1 MGARSPSGTNAGGLL
16 ETKQTYTNMADDDD
30 DGDLTTEEQT
40 EIETTGDDPE
50 DNTGEPS
57 GTS

>member
-1 MGARSPSGTNAGGLL
+1 
-16 ETKQTYTNMADDDD
+16 MADDDD
-30 DGDLTTEEQT
+30 DGDLATEEQT
-40 EIETTGDDPE
+40 EIETAGDDST